1 MRKDRFSLESEIL
14 ECWNVTSDL
23 DILTEGVLE
32 HDLSKDDIANILL
45 GMKTLYNL
53 KFDKMFNTF
62 ETLIRERKIN

>member
-1 MRKDRFSLESEIL
+1 MSDRFDFEQEIMS
-14 ECWNVTSDL
+14 CWNVTEDL

-32 HDLSKDDIANILL
+32 HGMSPDDIANALI